1 MLKELV
7 EYIIKELVT
16 QPQAVSIKVDDTSDS
31 SSIIIKIYI
40 DDVDRGRVI
49 GKEGKTIKAIRTL
62 VNVVSSESKRVTV
75 EVAQ

>member
-16 QPQAVSIKVDDTSDS
+16 QPQAVSIKVDDTSDP

-62 VNVVSSESKRVTV
+62 VNVVSSENKRVTV